1 MFTCWGNK
9 SYDIYETMFVNNRIV
24 KSAVQSWR
32 ISHIIHVYEKKK
44 RFRKNHN
51 SIMLKKDIH
60 PGPEPVSV
68 WKCEEESGW
77 LSTTYN
83 GCYKK
88 KVGADVITI
97 VTTCLRYFAISE
109 MGKIVSPGQKFKKK
123 SCDHYCGE
131 IFATLASISHSKLKH
146 FRYMILQCPIRV
158 VVCHR

>member
-1 MFTCWGNK
+1 
-9 SYDIYETMFVNNRIV
+9 
-24 KSAVQSWR
+24 
-32 ISHIIHVYEKKK
+32 
-44 RFRKNHN
+44 
-51 SIMLKKDIH
+51 MLKKDIH

-109 MGKIVSPGQKFKKK
+109 MGKIVSPGQKN
-123 SCDHYCGE
+123 
-131 IFATLASISHSKLKH
+131 LAIVAVAKYLPLWPV
-146 FRYMILQCPIRV
+146 FLTAN
-158 VVCHR
+158 